1 MIMSLE
7 EKKQEVIEDF
17 SVYDEWLDKYEYLI
31 ELGKTLEAY
40 PEEEKTEDKLIKG
53 CQSRVW
59 LDYELKDGKL
69 YFRADSDAIITKG
82 IISLLLSVYSG
93 RTPSEI
99 AADDFDFVEK
109 IGLKENLSP
118 TRANGL
124 VSMIDTIKWIANDA
138 AAKEQ
143 MAGQAGHDE
152 NTQAGHDENT
162 QAGHDENTQAGH
174 DGAVIPGST
183 GNPSKDVL
191 SAEDVAAL
199 QPLYADVILALKQV
213 YDPEIPVNI
222 YDLGLIYELNIDK
235 DRKVSIVMTFTAPN
249 CPMADEVMHEV
260 EDCVKRVP
268 GVTGCSIEL
277 TFEPVWDRSML
288 SEEARVDLGLDYE
301 EDDYG
306 KLS

>member
-1 MIMSLE
+1 MTLE
-7 EKKQEVIEDF
+7 EKKQAVIEEF
-17 SVYDEWLDKYEYLI
+17 SMYDEWLDKYEYLI
-31 ELGKTLEAY
+31 ELGKALEAY
-40 PEEEKTEDKLIKG
+40 PEEEKTEEKLIKG

-82 IISLLLSVYSG
+82 IISLLISVYSG
-93 RTPSEI
+93 RTPAEI
-99 AADDFDFVEK
+99 AADDFGFVDR

-124 VSMIDTIKWIANDA
+124 VSMIDTIKWVANEMA
-138 AAKEQ
+138 EKEK
-143 MAGQAGHDE
+143 MAGQAGHDD
-152 NTQAGHDENT
+152 NTQAGHD
-162 QAGHDENTQAGH
+162 DK
-174 DGAVIPGST
+174 S
-183 GNPSKDVL
+183 VL
-191 SAEDVAAL
+191 TAEDVAAL

-260 EDCVKRVP
+260 EESVKRVP

-288 SEEARVDLGLDYE
+288 SEEARVALGLDYE